1 MTQPGQGSLP
11 PVPVHHSMMTGTGV
25 EQAYVQGVNVDALAT
40 AVGGCAGVSALFAG
54 RFREVGTYLPG
65 RRVAGIEVDPS
76 TVTVHVRSRWGVS
89 AARLREEVSLATTGL
104 LAAHSLHLVIADID
118 DPPSTSDQ
126 QPLRQAQLSS
136 HQEGQHQ

>member
-1 MTQPGQGSLP
+1 VGLDPVA
-11 PVPVHHSMMTGTGV
+11 PVPVHHSVTAGTGV
-25 EQAYVQGVNVDALAT
+25 EPAYVQGVDVDAVAT
-40 AVGGCAGVSALFAG
+40 AVSGCAGVSALFAG
-54 RFREVGTYLPG
+54 RFHEVGTYLPG

-76 TVTVHVRSRWGVS
+76 TVTVHVRSRWGVT